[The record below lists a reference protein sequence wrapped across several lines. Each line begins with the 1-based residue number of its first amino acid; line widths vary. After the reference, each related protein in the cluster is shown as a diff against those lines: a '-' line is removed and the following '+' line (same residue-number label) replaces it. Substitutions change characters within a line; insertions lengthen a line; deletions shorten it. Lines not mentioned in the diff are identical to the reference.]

1 MNKDEIL
8 KKAQEENKGDDLSYL
23 NAQQKGAY
31 ISYFIGVVGI
41 IIVNIIEG
49 IVLERINYGA
59 DFIICLM
66 VGVAFLYKYIN
77 LRKKHEL
84 FVTICYFSLS
94 IIFLVFWILVLAKV
108 W

>member
-8 KKAQEENKGDDLSYL
+8 KKAQEENKGADLADL

-31 ISYFIGVVGI
+31 ISYFVGVVGI
-41 IIVNIIEG
+41 IMVNIIEG

-94 IIFLVFWILVLAKV
+94 IMFLVFWILVLAKV

>member
-1 MNKDEIL
+1 M
-8 KKAQEENKGDDLSYL
+8 
-23 NAQQKGAY
+23 
-31 ISYFIGVVGI
+31 GI

-66 VGVAFLYKYIN
+66 VGFAFLYKYIN

-94 IIFLVFWILVLAKV
+94 IMFLVFWILVLAKV